1 MRRAVI
7 AGAVYFLLVFAVG
20 FALGTFRVLVLLPR
34 IGELAAVLL
43 ELPVMLA
50 ISWILAGRLVAR
62 FGVPAAIPARL
73 MMGSVGFALLM
84 VAEMWLAVS
93 LFGQPMAAHLAH
105 YATWPGA
112 IGLAGQAGFGLMPL
126 FRLRA

>member
-20 FALGTFRVLVLLPR
+20 FALGTFRVLVLLPW

-43 ELPVMLA
+43 ELPVMLG

-62 FGVPAAIPARL
+62 FGVPGAIPARL
-73 MMGSVGFALLM
+73 TMGGVGFALLM
-84 VAEMWLAVS
+84 VAEMVLAVS

-112 IGLAGQAGFGLMPL
+112 IGLAGQAGSG
-126 FRLRA
+126 